1 MNDEDEWTRED
12 TMAILRGFGWFGK
25 TIIKATVITTVVAT
39 TGTVGL
45 SLLARLKEANY
56 PLE

>member
-1 MNDEDEWTRED
+1 MSNEDDWTRED

-25 TIIKATVITTVVAT
+25 TAIKATAITVVVAT
-39 TGTVGL
+39 TGTVAL
-45 SLLARLKEANY
+45 SALARLKEANY